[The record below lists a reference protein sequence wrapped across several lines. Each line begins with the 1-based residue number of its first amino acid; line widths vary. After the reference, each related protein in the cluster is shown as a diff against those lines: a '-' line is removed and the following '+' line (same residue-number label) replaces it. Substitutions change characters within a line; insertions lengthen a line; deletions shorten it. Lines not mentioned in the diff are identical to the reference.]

1 VIKFSQEDEGVGVRR
16 PVKINFEALSLE
28 ETARQLGIPKK
39 RAQRILSFVG
49 ADDASDAKVRSSGK
63 RRTSRRHKAARKPSR

>member
-1 VIKFSQEDEGVGVRR
+1 MRR

-49 ADDASDAKVRSSGK
+49 ADETPEAKSRSTPK
-63 RRTSRRHKAARKPSR
+63 RRTSSRHKAARRSAR

>member
-1 VIKFSQEDEGVGVRR
+1 MVKFSQEDEGVGMRR

-39 RAQRILSFVG
+39 RAQRILSLVG
-49 ADDASDAKVRSSGK
+49 ADDVSVKGRSSQK